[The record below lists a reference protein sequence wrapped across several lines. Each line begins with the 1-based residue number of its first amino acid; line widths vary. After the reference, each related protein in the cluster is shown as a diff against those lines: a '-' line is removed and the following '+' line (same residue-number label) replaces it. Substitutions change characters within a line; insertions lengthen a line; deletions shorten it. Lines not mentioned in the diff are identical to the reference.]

1 VTQIGASTP
10 TTVVDPS
17 TLPAS
22 VRNASTER
30 KQEYAQ
36 AQAFERVLLGQL
48 TEAMMATTGS
58 GKDAPAAVKAMKDQL
73 PGMLADAL
81 GQSGGLGL
89 AKEFDEALHPD
100 SQVKK
105 TSLSGGDVTSAAPA
119 TGTPT
124 TSGSA
129 GGATA

>member
-1 VTQIGASTP
+1 MTQIGASTSAS
-10 TTVVDPS
+10 VVDQAS
-17 TLPAS
+17 LPAS

-30 KQEYAQ
+30 KEQYAQ

-58 GKDAPAAVKAMKDQL
+58 DKDAPAAVKAMKDQL

-81 GQSGGLGL
+81 GSSGGLGL

-105 TSLSGGDVTSAAPA
+105 TSLSGSDVTGATPATAA
-119 TGTPT
+119 TGT
-124 TSGSA
+124 SA